1 MQGRTDLLPADD
13 VHPTAAGNKAIA
25 RHVADALDE
34 RSGGW
39 HLVPKRAVS
48 AVVVLAVI
56 AAPLRPRRSAVS
68 SRR

>member
-1 MQGRTDLLPADD
+1 MQGRTDLVPADG
-13 VHPTAAGNKAIA
+13 VHPTAAGNKAC

-39 HLVPKRAVS
+39 HLVPKRAVG

-56 AAPLRPRRSAVS
+56 AALLRPRRSAVS